1 MDKILTISVAAY
13 NAEND
18 LRQCL
23 DSMVETI
30 VAEKLEIIVV
40 NDGSKDNTLL
50 VAKEYE
56 AKFPDIIRVI
66 DKENGGHGSTINA
79 SIKIATGKYYKI
91 VDSDDWVD
99 KKGIE
104 SLVKKLENIDAD
116 LVLNPYQ
123 DIDAKTLKQ
132 KNLINPYSDNAQI
145 GVVQSINN
153 IDDIVIYM
161 HSTTFKTQLLKQ
173 MGPIIDEHC
182 FYVDMEYTLF
192 PLKYVQNYIC
202 FDFPVYQYLL
212 GTATQSMNKNNLI
225 KRREQHLKVTK
236 RIIQYYEEIKTDSE
250 SGIQKIVLRRVRLA
264 LLNQYKI
271 YFNMNSY
278 ESRKEIKKFD
288 EWAKVV
294 SRETYEGPEGRLM
307 KIIKFNR
314 QTSFI
319 FYPLINRLMKVLK
332 LEPVL

>member
-18 LRQCL
+18 LRRCL

>member
-18 LRQCL
+18 LRRCL
-23 DSMVETI
+23 DSMIKTTI
-30 VAEKLEIIVV
+30 AEKLEIIVV
-40 NDGSKDNTLL
+40 NDGSKDDTLL

-56 AKFPDIIRVI
+56 TKFPNVIRVI

-99 KKGIE
+99 KRGIE
-104 SLVKKLENIDAD
+104 SLVKELENIDAD

-132 KNLINPYSDNAQI
+132 NNLINPYSDNVQI

-173 MGPIIDEHC
+173 MGPIIDEDC

-202 FDFPVYQYLL
+202 FDLPVYQYLL
-212 GTATQSMNKNNLI
+212 GTATQSMNKNSLI

-271 YFNMNSY
+271 YFNMNSS

-288 EWAKVV
+288 EWAKAV
-294 SRETYEGPEGRLM
+294 SRETYKGPEGRLM
-307 KIIKFNR
+307 KIVKFNR
-314 QTSFI
+314 QTGFI
-319 FYPLINRLMKVLK
+319 FYPLINRLMKILK